1 MTCVGSPWGSGGG
14 NRTDDEKQRGRG
26 QRSEVSGQ
34 VVNVTENTRAVTRSV
49 LGATECSEQSKPM
62 LLCALKQQGTGDMDK
77 CLQC

>member
-34 VVNVTENTRAVTRSV
+34 VVNVTENTWAVTRSV
-49 LGATECSEQSKPM
+49 LGATECSEQR
-62 LLCALKQQGTGDMDK
+62 GDSRQVAVNR
-77 CLQC
+77 CFCVP